1 MIILLNKA
9 YKNTQTAA
17 TQHGL
22 KKNTLA
28 SRIRLYGKNDPRIFK
43 PARKINYNYANSNAI
58 KITYQNKTYPSLS
71 VFARAFNQSEHLVA
85 RRYQS
90 GIRNPADLIKPP
102 DRTTG
107 HAITLDGVR
116 YKSIK
121 QMTQALATSKVP
133 ANVIMGR
140 YERGVRSIEK
150 LTAPKTETGE
160 KASRKIKITYQ
171 NKTYKTLKSFAQ
183 AFNIPYGLIK
193 QRYSVSHD
201 PQYLIRPIETP
212 DQVIKK
218 QSKKSLKY
226 NNYLIHK
233 RNLLSVQDLSAKTG
247 LPVRIIQNAL
257 SSITRARGLGSNI
270 GFNKNDIVKLKL
282 NQNEIKGSPNQK
294 TLPKYAFKPS
304 ALLKM
309 QLKQSK
315 IIKPNL
321 QLIPQL
327 NGNYFIDTD
336 TNTVWASNRGTN
348 NGVFEQLKPQNGK
361 QYAFKIK
368 TNNHSI
374 TRHMTIKNIMD
385 LLKYPTLT
393 GDDLITTKQICNSL
407 NIEQWQLYHSEAL
420 KNIQKHTRWTKSN
433 KVRYGYTK
441 RDTNL
446 IIKNYFNK
454 HKKVAIN

>member
-9 YKNTQTAA
+9 YKNTEIAA
-17 TQHGL
+17 AQHGL
-22 KKNTLA
+22 TKNTLA
-28 SRIRLYGKNDPRIFK
+28 SRIRLYGKNDPRIFR
-43 PARKINYNYANSNAI
+43 PVRKINYNYANSKAI

-71 VFARAFNQSEHLVA
+71 TFARAFKQNESLVNH
-85 RRYQS
+85 RYKS

-107 HAITLDGVR
+107 HAIMLNGTR

-121 QMTQALATSKVP
+121 QMAHALATDKVP

-150 LTAPKTETGE
+150 LIAPKTEAAE
-160 KASRKIKITYQ
+160 KSSRKIKITYQ
-171 NKTYKTLKSFAQ
+171 NKTYKSLNSFAQ
-183 AFNIPYGLIK
+183 AFNIPYGIIK

-201 PQYLIRPIETP
+201 PQYLIRPIEAP

-218 QSKKSLKY
+218 LHRKSLEY
-226 NNYLIHK
+226 NNHLIHK
-233 RNLLSVQDLSAKTG
+233 RNLLSVQDLSTKTG

-257 SSITRARGLGSNI
+257 NSTTRDRGSNI
-270 GFNKNDIVKLKL
+270 GFNKNDIVELKL
-282 NQNEIKGSPNQK
+282 NQNEIECSPNQK

-304 ALLKM
+304 ALLKI
-309 QLKQSK
+309 QLKQNK

-348 NGVFEQLKPQNGK
+348 NGVFEQLKPLNDK
-361 QYAFKIK
+361 QYTFKIK
-368 TNNHSI
+368 TNDHSI
-374 TRHMTIKNIMD
+374 TRHMALKTILD

-407 NIEQWQLYHSEAL
+407 AIEQWQLYHSKAL
-420 KNIQKHTRWTKSN
+420 KNIQKHTRWTSNN
-433 KVRYGYTK
+433 KVIYGYTK
-441 RDTNL
+441 RDANS
-446 IIKNYFNK
+446 IIKKWFR
-454 HKKVAIN
+454 KKN

>member
-9 YKNTQTAA
+9 YKNTEIAA
-17 TQHGL
+17 IQHNL
-22 KKNTLA
+22 KKDTLA
-28 SRIRLYGKNDPRIFK
+28 ARIRLYGKNDPRIFR
-43 PARKINYNYANSNAI
+43 PVRKINYNYDNAI

-71 VFARAFNQSEHLVA
+71 TFARAFKQNEGLVN
-85 RRYQS
+85 RRYKS

-107 HAITLDGVR
+107 HAIILNGTR

-121 QMTQALATSKVP
+121 QMAHALATSKVP

-150 LTAPKTETGE
+150 LTAPKTEAAE
-160 KASRKIKITYQ
+160 KSSRKIKITYQ
-171 NKTYKTLKSFAQ
+171 NKTYKSLRSFAQ
-183 AFNIPYGLIK
+183 AFNISYGLIK
-193 QRYSVSHD
+193 QRYAVSHD
-201 PQYLIRPIETP
+201 PQYLIRHIKAS
-212 DQVIKK
+212 DQVLKK
-218 QSKKSLKY
+218 QHRKSLKY
-226 NNYLIHK
+226 NNDLIHK
-233 RNLLSVQDLSAKTG
+233 RNLLSVRDLSTKTG

-257 SSITRARGLGSNI
+257 HSLTRGIGSNI

-282 NQNEIKGSPNQK
+282 SKNEIKHAPNPK

-309 QLKQSK
+309 QLKQNK
-315 IIKPNL
+315 ITKPNL
-321 QLIPQL
+321 ELIPQL

-336 TNTVWASNRGTN
+336 TNTIWASNRGTN
-348 NGVFEQLKPQNGK
+348 NGMFEQLKPLNGK
-361 QYAFKIK
+361 QYTFKIK

-374 TRHMTIKNIMD
+374 TRHMAIKTILD

-407 NIEQWQLYHSEAL
+407 AIEPWQLYRSKAL
-420 KNIQKHTRWTKSN
+420 KNIQKHTRWTSNN
-433 KVRYGYTK
+433 KVIYGYTK
-441 RDTNL
+441 RDANS
-446 IIKNYFNK
+446 IIKKWFR
-454 HKKVAIN
+454 KKN

>member
-9 YKNTQTAA
+9 YKNTEIAA

-22 KKNTLA
+22 TKNTLA
-28 SRIRLYGKNDPRIFK
+28 SRIKLYGKNDPRIFR
-43 PARKINYNYANSNAI
+43 PVRKINYNYANSKAV

-71 VFARAFNQSEHLVA
+71 TFARAFKQNEGLVN
-85 RRYQS
+85 RRYKS

-107 HAITLDGVR
+107 HAIMLNGTR

-121 QMTQALATSKVP
+121 QMTHALATDKVP

-150 LTAPKTETGE
+150 LTAPKTEAAE
-160 KASRKIKITYQ
+160 KSSRKIKITYQ
-171 NKTYKTLKSFAQ
+171 NKTYKSLNSFAQ
-183 AFNIPYGLIK
+183 AFNIPYGIIK

-201 PQYLIRPIETP
+201 PQYLIRPIKAP

-218 QSKKSLKY
+218 LHRKSLEY
-226 NNYLIHK
+226 NNHLIHK
-233 RNLLSVQDLSAKTG
+233 RNLLSVQDLSTKTG

-257 SSITRARGLGSNI
+257 NSIIRGLGSNI
-270 GFNKNDIVKLKL
+270 GFNKNDIVQLKL
-282 NQNEIKGSPNQK
+282 SQNEIECSPNQK

-309 QLKQSK
+309 QLKQNK
-315 IIKPNL
+315 ITKPDL
-321 QLIPQL
+321 ELIPQL

-348 NGVFEQLKPQNGK
+348 NGVFEQLKPLNGK
-361 QYAFKIK
+361 QYTFKIK
-368 TNNHSI
+368 TNDHNI
-374 TRHMTIKNIMD
+374 KRHMTIKTILD

-407 NIEQWQLYHSEAL
+407 AIEQWQLYHSKAL
-420 KNIQKHTRWTKSN
+420 KNIQKHTRWTSNN
-433 KVRYGYTK
+433 KVIYGYTK
-441 RDTNL
+441 RDANS
-446 IIKNYFNK
+446 IIKKWFRKEN
-454 HKKVAIN
+454 

>member
-9 YKNTQTAA
+9 YKNTEIAA

-28 SRIRLYGKNDPRIFK
+28 SRIKLYGKNDPRIFR
-43 PARKINYNYANSNAI
+43 PVRKINYNYTNSKAV

-71 VFARAFNQSEHLVA
+71 TFARAFKQNEQLVA
-85 RRYQS
+85 HRYQS
-90 GIRNPADLIKPP
+90 GVRNPADLIKPP

-107 HAITLDGVR
+107 HAITINNVR

-121 QMTQALATSKVP
+121 QMTHALATSKVP

-150 LTAPKTETGE
+150 LTAPKTEAAE

-171 NKTYKTLKSFAQ
+171 NKTYKSLNSFAQ
-183 AFNIPYGLIK
+183 AFNIPYGIIK

-201 PQYLIRPIETP
+201 PQYLIRPIEAP

-218 QSKKSLKY
+218 LHRKSLEY
-226 NNYLIHK
+226 NNHLIHK

-257 SSITRARGLGSNI
+257 NSTTRDRGSNI
-270 GFNKNDIVKLKL
+270 GFNKNDIVELKL
-282 NQNEIKGSPNQK
+282 NQNEIECSPNQK

-309 QLKQSK
+309 QLKQNK

-336 TNTVWASNRGTN
+336 TNTIWASNRGTN
-348 NGVFEQLKPQNGK
+348 NGVFEQLKPLNGK
-361 QYAFKIK
+361 QYTFKIK

-374 TRHMTIKNIMD
+374 TRHMAIKTILD

-407 NIEQWQLYHSEAL
+407 AIEQWQLYHSKAL
-420 KNIQKHTRWTKSN
+420 KNIQKHTRWTSNN
-433 KVRYGYTK
+433 KVIYGYTK
-441 RDTNL
+441 RDTNS
-446 IIKNYFNK
+446 IIKKWFRKEN
-454 HKKVAIN
+454 

>member
-1 MIILLNKA
+1 MIVIILLNKA
-9 YKNTQTAA
+9 YKNTETAA
-17 TQHGL
+17 VQHGL
-22 KKNTLA
+22 TKNTLA
-28 SRIRLYGKNDPRIFK
+28 SRIRLYGKNDPRIFR

-71 VFARAFNQSEHLVA
+71 IFARAFNQSEHLVA
-85 RRYQS
+85 CRYQS

-102 DRTTG
+102 GRTTG
-107 HAITLDGVR
+107 HAITLNGVC

-121 QMTQALATSKVP
+121 QMTQTLATSQVP
-133 ANVIMGR
+133 ANVILGR

-150 LTAPKTETGE
+150 LTAPKTASAE
-160 KASRKIKITYQ
+160 KASRKIKIAYQ
-171 NKTYKTLKSFAQ
+171 NKTYKSLRSFAQ
-183 AFNIPYGLIK
+183 AFNIPYGIIK

-201 PQYLIRPIETP
+201 PQYLIRPIEVSN
-212 DQVIKK
+212 QVIKK
-218 QSKKSLKY
+218 QNKKSLKY
-226 NNYLIHK
+226 NKYLIHK

-257 SSITRARGLGSNI
+257 NSITRDRGSNI
-270 GFNKNDIVKLKL
+270 GFDKNDIIELKL
-282 NQNEIKGSPNQK
+282 NQNEIECSPNPK

-309 QLKQSK
+309 QLKQNK

-348 NGVFEQLKPQNGK
+348 NGVYEQLKPLNGK

-374 TRHMTIKNIMD
+374 KRNLTIKTILD

-393 GDDLITTKQICNSL
+393 GDDLVTTKQICNSL

-420 KNIQKHTRWTKSN
+420 KNIQKHTRWTKGN

-441 RDTNL
+441 RDANL
-446 IIKNYFNK
+446 IIKRYFK
-454 HKKVAIN
+454 TR

>member
-9 YKNTQTAA
+9 YKNTETAA
-17 TQHGL
+17 KKHGL
-22 KKNTLA
+22 TKNTLA
-28 SRIRLYGKNDPRIFK
+28 SRIRLYGKNDPRIFR
-43 PARKINYNYANSNAI
+43 PARKINYNYANSKAI

-107 HAITLDGVR
+107 HAITLSGVR

-121 QMTQALATSKVP
+121 QMTHALATSKVP

-150 LTAPKTETGE
+150 LTAPKTEAAE
-160 KASRKIKITYQ
+160 KSSRKIKITYQ
-171 NKTYKTLKSFAQ
+171 NKTYKSLKSFAQ
-183 AFNIPYGLIK
+183 AFNIPYGIIK
-193 QRYSVSHD
+193 QRYGVSHD
-201 PQYLIRPIETP
+201 PQYLIRPVEAP

-218 QSKKSLKY
+218 LHRKSLEY
-226 NNYLIHK
+226 NNHLIHK

-257 SSITRARGLGSNI
+257 NSITRDRGSNI
-270 GFNKNDIVKLKL
+270 GFNKNDIAELKL
-282 NQNEIKGSPNQK
+282 NQNEIECSPNQK

-309 QLKQSK
+309 QLKQNK

-321 QLIPQL
+321 KLIPQL

-348 NGVFEQLKPQNGK
+348 NGVYEQLKPLNGK
-361 QYAFKIK
+361 QYTFKIK
-368 TNNHSI
+368 TNNRSI
-374 TRHMTIKNIMD
+374 TRHMTIKTILD

-393 GDDLITTKQICNSL
+393 GDDLVTAKQICNSL
-407 NIEQWQLYHSEAL
+407 DIEQWQLYHSEAL
-420 KNIQKHTRWTKSN
+420 KNIQKHTRWTKNN

-441 RDTNL
+441 RDTDL
-446 IIKNYFNK
+446 IIKKYL
-454 HKKVAIN
+454 KKEKE

>member
-1 MIILLNKA
+1 MIVLLNKA
-9 YKNTQTAA
+9 YKNTETAA
-17 TQHGL
+17 AQHGL
-22 KKNTLA
+22 TKNTLA
-28 SRIRLYGKNDPRIFK
+28 SRIRLYGKNDPRIFR

-71 VFARAFNQSEHLVA
+71 VFARAFNQSEQLVT

-90 GIRNPADLIKPP
+90 GVRNPADLIKPP
-102 DRTTG
+102 DHTTG
-107 HAITLDGVR
+107 HTITLSGTR

-121 QMTQALATSKVP
+121 QMAQTLATDKVT
-133 ANVIMGR
+133 ANVIQGR
-140 YERGVRSIEK
+140 YERGVHSIEK
-150 LTAPKTETGE
+150 LTAPKTAAAK

-171 NKTYKTLKSFAQ
+171 NKTYKSLRSFAQ

-201 PQYLIRPIETP
+201 PRYLIRPIETP

-218 QSKKSLKY
+218 LHRKSLEY
-226 NNYLIHK
+226 NNRLIHK

-257 SSITRARGLGSNI
+257 NSITRGLGSNI
-270 GFNKNDIVKLKL
+270 GFDKNDIVKLRLSK
-282 NQNEIKGSPNQK
+282 NEIEYSPNAK
-294 TLPKYAFKPS
+294 TLPKYAFKAS
-304 ALLKM
+304 ALHKI
-309 QLKQSK
+309 QLKQNK

-321 QLIPQL
+321 KLIPQL

-336 TNTVWASNRGTN
+336 TNTVWASNRGNN
-348 NGVFEQLKPQNGK
+348 NGVFEQLKPLNGK
-361 QYAFKIK
+361 QYTFKMK

-374 TRHMTIKNIMD
+374 KRHMALKTILD

-407 NIEQWQLYHSEAL
+407 AIKEWQLYSSKAL
-420 KNIQKHTRWTKSN
+420 KNIQKHTRWRSNN
-433 KVRYGYTK
+433 KVIYGYTK
-441 RDTNL
+441 RDANL
-446 IIKNYFNK
+446 IIKKWFR
-454 HKKVAIN
+454 KKN

>member
-9 YKNTQTAA
+9 YKNTETAA
-17 TQHGL
+17 AQHGL
-22 KKNTLA
+22 KKDTLA
-28 SRIRLYGKNDPRIFK
+28 SRIRLYGKNDPRIFR
-43 PARKINYNYANSNAI
+43 PVRKINYNYDNAI

-71 VFARAFNQSEHLVA
+71 TFARAFNQSEHLVA

-107 HAITLDGVR
+107 HAIMLNGTR

-121 QMTQALATSKVP
+121 QMAHALATDKVP

-140 YERGVRSIEK
+140 YERGVRSIDK
-150 LTAPKTETGE
+150 LTAPKTEAAE
-160 KASRKIKITYQ
+160 KSSRKIKITYQ
-171 NKTYKTLKSFAQ
+171 NKTYKSLNSFAQ
-183 AFNIPYGLIK
+183 AFNIPYGIIK

-201 PQYLIRPIETP
+201 PQYLIRPIEAP

-218 QSKKSLKY
+218 LHRKSLEY
-226 NNYLIHK
+226 NNHLIHK
-233 RNLLSVQDLSAKTG
+233 RNLLSVQDLSTKTG

-257 SSITRARGLGSNI
+257 NSTTRDRGSNI
-270 GFNKNDIVKLKL
+270 GFNKNDIVELKL
-282 NQNEIKGSPNQK
+282 NQNEIECSPNQK

-304 ALLKM
+304 ALLKI
-309 QLKQSK
+309 QLKQNK

-348 NGVFEQLKPQNGK
+348 NGVFEQLKPLNGK
-361 QYAFKIK
+361 QYTFKIK
-368 TNNHSI
+368 TNDHSI
-374 TRHMTIKNIMD
+374 TRHMALKTILD

-407 NIEQWQLYHSEAL
+407 EIEQWQLYHSKAL
-420 KNIQKHTRWTKSN
+420 KNIQKHTRWTSNN
-433 KVRYGYTK
+433 KVIYGYTK
-441 RDTNL
+441 RDANS
-446 IIKNYFNK
+446 IIKKWFR
-454 HKKVAIN
+454 KKN

>member
-9 YKNTQTAA
+9 YKNTEIAA
-17 TQHGL
+17 IQHNL
-22 KKNTLA
+22 KKDTLA
-28 SRIRLYGKNDPRIFK
+28 ARIRLYGKNDPRIFR
-43 PARKINYNYANSNAI
+43 PVRKINYNYANSKAV

-71 VFARAFNQSEHLVA
+71 TFARAFNQNEGLVN
-85 RRYQS
+85 RRYKS

-107 HAITLDGVR
+107 HAIMLNGTR

-121 QMTQALATSKVP
+121 QMAHALATDKVP
-133 ANVIMGR
+133 ANVILGR

-150 LTAPKTETGE
+150 LTAPKTEAAE
-160 KASRKIKITYQ
+160 KSSRKIKITYQ
-171 NKTYKTLKSFAQ
+171 NKTYKSLNSFAQ
-183 AFNIPYGLIK
+183 AFNIPYGIIK

-201 PQYLIRPIETP
+201 PQYLIRPIEAP

-218 QSKKSLKY
+218 LHRKSLEY
-226 NNYLIHK
+226 NNHLIHK
-233 RNLLSVQDLSAKTG
+233 RNLLSVQDLSTKTG
-247 LPVRIIQNAL
+247 LPMRIIQNAL
-257 SSITRARGLGSNI
+257 NSTTRDRGSNI
-270 GFNKNDIVKLKL
+270 GFNKNDIVQLKL
-282 NQNEIKGSPNQK
+282 SQNEIECSPNQK

-304 ALLKM
+304 ALLKI
-309 QLKQSK
+309 QLKQNK

-336 TNTVWASNRGTN
+336 TNTIWASNRGTN
-348 NGVFEQLKPQNGK
+348 NGVFKQLKPLNGK
-361 QYAFKIK
+361 QYTFKIK

-374 TRHMTIKNIMD
+374 TRHMTIKTILD

-407 NIEQWQLYHSEAL
+407 AIAQWQLYHSKAL
-420 KNIQKHTRWTKSN
+420 KNIQKHTRWTSNN
-433 KVRYGYTK
+433 KVIYGYTK
-441 RDTNL
+441 CDANS
-446 IIKNYFNK
+446 IIKKWFRKEN
-454 HKKVAIN
+454 